1 MKRFRVSVFGQRTQH
16 NSKLL
21 SCSVLRACS
30 FFGLG
35 AAILLYPN
43 SEVLAQPQT
52 KHLVTFDDLET
63 LKQADYLQLSPNGER
78 LVYTINGDLWLVGT
92 KQGSFPSKLGKGAIP
107 TWSPDGKRLAYYS
120 SESGT
125 FQLWMRDMES
135 RDAEQVTHLD
145 GGINP
150 DPLTRLSGWGTDPSL
165 YKWSPDGMKLAFASQ
180 VLTTPTVSVDQNSV
194 DIPSPS
200 NDPRPL
206 VLTTTTPPGWT
217 LSGIFR
223 VGGFGD
229 PRYVNGKIDFDAS
242 PTAAQPSRV
251 SQLFIVD
258 TITKRLIQLTNDA
271 GAYFNPN
278 WSPDGL
284 TIVCASPNGRSL
296 QGYGPDTVDIFAVDV
311 LSGNKRILT
320 RGPGQKNLP
329 SWSPNGRWIAYLGR
343 EKFGKQSVYVI
354 PSTGGNGTNL
364 TASLDRTVVDFR
376 WNHYG
381 EAIVLNYWDGVSWPI
396 AQVDVPTGRIQQVG
410 GQEQSVRTQLTV
422 SRSGTIAWQ
431 QNNGT
436 SNGVIYVIP
445 AGRTSSYALI
455 DLNPQLQEWRLGP
468 QEVVRW
474 KNSRGAVLEGILIKP
489 ADYRMGQKYPLIVD
503 AYPNQSDGFYGWA
516 MLGNQAWASQGYVIF
531 WPNART
537 PHAWMNPFKSD
548 AYDQAARG
556 PMGWDVTV
564 DDVMSGVDELIRRGI
579 VDAERMG
586 LYGFSN
592 GGAIV
597 DQLVTRTGRFKC
609 AVSVAAALS
618 ADWGLTFFLQTMN
631 PMVPTIA
638 GTAPWKEPQS
648 YLQLSAVYR
657 LDQVTTPLLLADGD
671 NDSYYLLNSIEMY
684 NGLRYLGRDV
694 TFLRYPEQGHGFT
707 DWALKDFC
715 ERENAFFRAYLR
727 PLQPVN

>member
-1 MKRFRVSVFGQRTQH
+1 
-16 NSKLL
+16 
-21 SCSVLRACS
+21 
-30 FFGLG
+30 
-35 AAILLYPN
+35 
-43 SEVLAQPQT
+43 
-52 KHLVTFDDLET
+52 LET
-63 LKQADYLQLSPNGER
+63 LKQADYLQLSPNGEK

-92 KQGSFPSKLGKGAIP
+92 RQGSLPSKLGKGAIP
-107 TWSPDGKRLAYYS
+107 TWSPDGRRLAYYS

-125 FQLWMRDMES
+125 FQLWVRDMQS
-135 RDAEQVTHLD
+135 GDAEQVTHLD

-150 DPLTRLSGWGTDPSL
+150 DPLTRLSGWGTDPLL

-180 VLTTPTVSVDQNSV
+180 VLTTPTVSVDRNSV
-194 DIPSPS
+194 YVPSPN

-229 PRYVNGKIDFDAS
+229 PRYVNGRIDFDAS
-242 PTAAQPSRV
+242 PAAAQPSRV
-251 SQLFIVD
+251 SQLFIID
-258 TITKRLIQLTNDA
+258 TITKRLLQLTNDA

-284 TIVCASPNGRSL
+284 TIVCASANGRSL
-296 QGYGPDTVDIFAVDV
+296 QGYGPDTLDIFAVDV
-311 LSGNKRILT
+311 LSGKKRMLT

-329 SWSPNGRWIAYLGR
+329 SWSPNGRWIAYFDR
-343 EKFGKQSVYVI
+343 EKFGNQSVYVI
-354 PSTGGNGTNL
+354 PSTGGDATNL
-364 TASLDRTVVDFR
+364 TASLDRNVVDFR
-376 WNHYG
+376 WNHNG

-396 AQVDVPTGRIQQVG
+396 AQVDVPTGRLQQVG
-410 GQEQSVRTQLTV
+410 GQESSVRTQLTV

-431 QNNGT
+431 QSSGT
-436 SNGVIYVIP
+436 GNGVIYVIP

-455 DLNPQLQEWRLGP
+455 DLNPQLQEWRLGS

-489 ADYRMGQKYPLIVD
+489 ADYRNGQKYPLIVD
-503 AYPNQSDGFYGWA
+503 AYPNQSDRFYGWA
-516 MLGNQAWASQGYVIF
+516 MLGNQAWASQGYAVF
-531 WPNART
+531 WPNARA
-537 PHAWMNPFKSD
+537 PHVWTNPFKSE

-556 PMGWDVTV
+556 PLGWDVTV
-564 DDVMSGVDELIRRGI
+564 DDVTSGVDELIRRGI
-579 VDAERMG
+579 VDADRMG

-597 DQLVTRTGRFKC
+597 NQLVTRTGRFKC
-609 AVSVAAALS
+609 AISVAAALS
-618 ADWGLTFFLQTMN
+618 TDWGLTFFLQTMN

-638 GTAPWKEPQS
+638 GVTPWKEPQS

-671 NDSYYLLNSIEMY
+671 DDSYFLLNSIEMY

-694 TFLRYPEQGHGFT
+694 TFLRYPDQGHGFT
-707 DWALKDFC
+707 GWALKDFWK
-715 ERENAFFRAYLR
+715 RENAFFDAFLKADLSIY
-727 PLQPVN
+727 